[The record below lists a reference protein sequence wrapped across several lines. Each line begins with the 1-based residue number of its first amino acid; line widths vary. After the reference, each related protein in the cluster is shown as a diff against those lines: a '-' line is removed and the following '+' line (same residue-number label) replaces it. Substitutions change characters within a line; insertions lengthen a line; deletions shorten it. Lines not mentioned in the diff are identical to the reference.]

1 MTTRAAQPKIGLLKT
16 CFRKFLLI
24 VIAALSGQPA
34 SVVAAVPAANTRH
47 VVLVVWD
54 GMRPD
59 FVTEKYVPTLDK
71 LAHDGVR
78 FRNHHAI
85 YPTATDVNGAA
96 LATGCYP
103 NRNGLAANL
112 EFRPAINS
120 RQPIDMGDLD
130 SIKRGDEISGGK
142 YLAVP
147 TFVEL
152 LRAAGRKVALVGA
165 KSVAML
171 FDRHNDWTVVRIRGK
186 PLTIFAAAPLGPSAR
201 EEMTKLLGPIPDD
214 PQAKA
219 AQRNDFATRALTEF
233 FWRDGVPDFS
243 LLWLSEPDLSEH
255 NYAPGSPEALA
266 AIKAVDDD
274 LAMVLNALEK
284 KKVRDSTD
292 LFVVSDHG
300 FSTIRRSIDVIALL
314 NKAGFHAAKEFSE
327 TPKPGDILVCGN
339 GGTALFYVRGHDRA
353 VIQRLVDWLQHGDFA
368 GVIFTRD
375 KLDGTFPLNAAR
387 IDTSNAA
394 DIVVSFRCD
403 GQTQNQFGVAGMID
417 ADWNRKA
424 GEGTHAT
431 LSPRDTHNLLIAAGP
446 FVDVGREDNY
456 PTSNL
461 DLFPTIL
468 EILDVSL
475 PSILDGRSLHEVL
488 GKRTEDKNLSVSS
501 RSLEVSRSF
510 ADGQWKQTLQVSR
523 FLTIDY
529 FDEGN
534 GEFRPK

>member
-1 MTTRAAQPKIGLLKT
+1 MRGPSHSLGMTTCVDQPKIGLLKT
-16 CFRKFLLI
+16 RFRKFLLI
-24 VIAALSGQPA
+24 VIAALSGQVA
-34 SVVAAVPAANTRH
+34 SVVAAVPATNTRH

-59 FVTEKYVPTLDK
+59 FVTEKYAPTLEK
-71 LAHDGVR
+71 LAHNGVR
-78 FRNHHAI
+78 FRNHHAV

-120 RQPIDMGDLD
+120 RQSIDMGDPD

-152 LRAAGRKVALVGA
+152 LRAAGKKVALVGA

-171 FDRHNDWTVVRIRGK
+171 FDRGNDWTVVRIKGK
-186 PLTIFAAAPLGPSAR
+186 PLTIFGAAPLGPAAR

-214 PQAKA
+214 PQAKTG
-219 AQRNDFATRALTEF
+219 QRNDFATRALTEF
-233 FWRDGVPDFS
+233 FWHDGVPDFS

-274 LAMVLNALEK
+274 LAMVLSALEK

-327 TPKPGDILVCGN
+327 TPTPGDILVCGN
-339 GGTALFYVRGHDRA
+339 GGTVLFYVCDHDRG
-353 VIQRLVDWLQHGDFA
+353 VTQRLVDWLQHGDFA

-375 KLDGTFPLNAAR
+375 KLDGTFPLNAGR

-394 DIVVSFRCD
+394 DIMMSFRCD

-431 LSPRDTHNLLIAAGP
+431 LSPKDTHNLLTQHS
-446 FVDVGREDNY
+446 RW
-456 PTSNL
+456 
-461 DLFPTIL
+461 TI
-468 EILDVSL
+468 
-475 PSILDGRSLHEVL
+475 
-488 GKRTEDKNLSVSS
+488 
-501 RSLEVSRSF
+501 F
-510 ADGQWKQTLQVSR
+510 AR
-523 FLTIDY
+523 
-529 FDEGN
+529 GN
-534 GEFRPK
+534 AKAD